1 MTKPILPHTADV
13 IKTLYAEVVNQL
25 ETWPE
30 TSYELE
36 CDCNRYVWKMKS
48 EAIPQAAH
56 EELTLFLFSK
66 DRRAALTWKRVLGS
80 FAEDKRVEFD
90 DEFYVEAE
98 EVENLSMV
106 EQLELAKRS
115 FISYQAQTLAQLNHD
130 RSKTLEDLK
139 VIETTWGREF

>member
-1 MTKPILPHTADV
+1 M
-13 IKTLYAEVVNQL
+13 
-25 ETWPE
+25 
-30 TSYELE
+30 
-36 CDCNRYVWKMKS
+36 
-48 EAIPQAAH
+48 
-56 EELTLFLFSK
+56 
-66 DRRAALTWKRVLGS
+66 GS